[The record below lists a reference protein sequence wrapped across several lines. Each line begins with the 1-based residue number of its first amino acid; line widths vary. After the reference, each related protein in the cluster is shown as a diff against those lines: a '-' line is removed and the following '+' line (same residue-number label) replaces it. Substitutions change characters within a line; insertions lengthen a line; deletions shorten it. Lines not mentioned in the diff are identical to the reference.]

1 MAIRKAND
9 SGRVTVRLT
18 GTETLHDV
26 AMRLF
31 HDERIIPLLRS
42 LNPSVTKDPPP
53 NKTNLTVPSKGEAQ
67 VYAKKN
73 GFTLGYN
80 PAKGGSTKAKRNWQR
95 LKDGAQKKNGDIDP
109 HQLVSLFETQ
119 KLAKEMA
126 ARRMVALIPDASLIP
141 FLEADDK
148 PAYAQEVAEEI
159 ETLRL
164 RSMVRAAVKA
174 FGVVLEKT
182 QSPRGRRRLAEAAH
196 ADPEKTSALLTQL
209 LVVDK
214 LRDDLV
220 AKLSPVAPL
229 IEQARAL
236 STIDAVT
243 REVSLRGNPDAEK
256 LGAVAQAM
264 SDGGEPLSDARLE
277 TLDIHRQLAAFE
289 KHVGQIATTFK
300 RILPT
305 IERAPR
311 PVVHAVTEGDQA
323 ADIPRPWP
331 VVVKLLS
338 AFGDQLDA
346 VHPGRH
352 DEGIAC
358 LLLASSDGASPG
370 DITAEGAAVG
380 APSSNAGPVLSA
392 AELASRAAHNAKV
405 ADDHDAV
412 PARLAPT
419 VCALFDLYRPSAKDS
434 GPEGQVR
441 QRRKARFETAILA
454 PKGKELDAEVITDV
468 VAELLSLAPDLDDRR
483 LARAAKRFGP
493 AGRKAAGSIAKE
505 LDSPLHLLLRSASDV
520 GCALVLAAVAL
531 DAEIAPTLA
540 RPSGIEAAIRL
551 VNNHAVR
558 VLTLSAQEYLSGGQ
572 RN

>member
-18 GTETLHDV
+18 GKETLHDV

-31 HDERIIPLLRS
+31 HDERIIPFLRE
-42 LNPSVTKDPPP
+42 LNPNVTQDPPP
-53 NKTNLTVPSKGEAQ
+53 NKTNLTVPSKAEAQ
-67 VYAKKN
+67 VYAKRN

-95 LKDGAQKKNGDIDP
+95 LKDGAHKKNGDIDP
-109 HQLVSLFETQ
+109 HQLASLFETQ

-126 ARRMVALIPDASLIP
+126 ARRMVALIPDASLVP
-141 FLEADDK
+141 FLEADAK
-148 PAYAQEVAEEI
+148 SPYAQEVAEEV

-174 FGVVLEKT
+174 LGVVFERT
-182 QSPRGRRRLAEAAH
+182 QSPRGRRLLAEAAH
-196 ADPEKTSALLTQL
+196 VEPQATSALLTQL

-214 LRDDLV
+214 LREDLL
-220 AKLSPVAPL
+220 AKFSELAPL
-229 IEQARAL
+229 VEQARAL
-236 STIDAVT
+236 ASLDAVT
-243 REVSLRGNPDAEK
+243 REVSLRGNPNAERLDAM
-256 LGAVAQAM
+256 AQAM
-264 SDGGEPLSDARLE
+264 ADGQEPLADARLE
-277 TLDIHRQLAAFE
+277 VLDVHRQVAAFE
-289 KHVGQIATTFK
+289 KHLGQIATTFK

-311 PVVHAVTEGDQA
+311 PVVHAVAEGDET

-331 VVVKLLS
+331 VVVKLVS

-358 LLLASSDGASPG
+358 LLLASADSVAPG
-370 DITAEGAAVG
+370 DVTSEGAPVG
-380 APSSNAGPVLSA
+380 AASSNVGPVLSA

-405 ADDHDAV
+405 ADDHDSV

-419 VCALFDLYRPSAKDS
+419 VCALFDLYRPAASDR

-441 QRRKARFETAILA
+441 QRRKARFESAILA
-454 PKGKELDAEVITDV
+454 PKGNALDPAVITDV
-468 VAELLSLAPDLDDRR
+468 VAELLSLAPELDDKRT
-483 LARAAKRFGP
+483 ARVAKRFGA
-493 AGRKAAGSIAKE
+493 AGKKAALSLAKE
-505 LDSPLHLLLRSASDV
+505 LESPLHLLLRSASDV
-520 GCALVLAAVAL
+520 GAALVLAAIAL

-540 RPSGIEAAIRL
+540 RPSGVEAAARL
-551 VNNHAVR
+551 ANVHAVR
-558 VLTLSAQEYLSGGQ
+558 VLTLSAQEYLSGAGGS
-572 RN
+572 